1 MLAPGSGV
9 GWEQRVGRGT
19 EGWRVRRGGGG
30 KFARKREGGGGG
42 GGGAD
47 RRRRGS
53 GTRDFTT
60 ARPTNTV
67 TNTVLSSNDA
77 MGTKAGSPDS
87 PEPTFWQ
94 DCSTVFLVTRP
105 SLVSG
110 VVGPST
116 VSALTTNK
124 LLLHRNLNPKPTQ
137 TTQMRIFLGF
147 VLLQFNSDAKKK
159 YVDAN
164 AICARAPSLS
174 LSLSPSLRAIS
185 RVVLAGS

>member
-77 MGTKAGSPDS
+77 MGTKAGSPAS

-137 TTQMRIFLGF
+137 QHKCAFFLVLCCCSSIRTQRKNMLTRT
-147 VLLQFNSDAKKK
+147 Q
-159 YVDAN
+159 YVR
-164 AICARAPSLS
+164 ARPLSLS
-174 LSLSPSLRAIS
+174 LSLRLSGLYHA
-185 RVVLAGS
+185 

>member
-67 TNTVLSSNDA
+67 TNTVLPSDDV
-77 MGTKAGSPDS
+77 MGTKAPAS

-94 DCSTVFLVTRP
+94 VCSTVRLMTRP
-105 SLVSG
+105 SLGVRGRSSWENSSSACLATRPGLAPG

-116 VSALTTNK
+116 VSTTNK
-124 LLLHRNLNPKPTQ
+124 IILLT
-137 TTQMRIFLGF
+137 
-147 VLLQFNSDAKKK
+147 
-159 YVDAN
+159 
-164 AICARAPSLS
+164 
-174 LSLSPSLRAIS
+174 
-185 RVVLAGS
+185 AGGQR